1 MSDGSGSALASSDA
15 PPADQI
21 DALRAFV
28 VAHPR
33 LFVLTGA
40 GVSTD
45 SGIPDYR
52 DLEGKWKRPPPM
64 NYDLF
69 MKQALARAR
78 YWARSMVGWRSF
90 GKAMPNAG
98 HLALAGLEARG
109 RVSVLVTQNVDR
121 LHQASGSH
129 HVVDLHGRLDR
140 VRCMTCETRI
150 PRTTWQDL
158 LERANPTWRAR
169 EAEVAPDGDADL
181 DETDF
186 SDFDVPQC
194 PVCGGIL
201 KPDVVFFG
209 ENVPKER
216 VDHAM
221 AALKSSDGVLIVGS
235 SLMVYSG
242 YRFALTAA
250 REGIPIAALNRGQ
263 TRADAVLT
271 LKVDLPVAQALS
283 ALSDAA

>member
-1 MSDGSGSALASSDA
+1 MSEVFDSELSGGNTALAQ
-15 PPADQI
+15 QI

-28 VAHPR
+28 AAHPR

-69 MKQALARAR
+69 MKQAPARAR

-90 GKAMPNAG
+90 GKALPNAA
-98 HLALAGLEARG
+98 HVALAGLESRG
-109 RVSVLVTQNVDR
+109 QVTVLVTQNVDR
-121 LHQASGSH
+121 LHQAAGSH
-129 HVVDLHGRLDR
+129 HVIDLHGRLDR
-140 VRCMTCETRI
+140 VRCMSCETRI
-150 PRTTWQDL
+150 PRTKWQDL
-158 LERANPTWRAR
+158 LESANPAWLER

-186 SDFDVPQC
+186 SDFYVPRC
-194 PVCGGIL
+194 PVCGGII

-209 ENVPKER
+209 ESVPKER

-250 REGIPIAALNRGQ
+250 REGIAIAALNRGQ
-263 TRADAVLT
+263 TRADALLA
-271 LKVDLPVAQALS
+271 LKVDLPVAQALG
-283 ALSDAA
+283 ALTDHA